1 MSGVIGQKQGNLQQ
15 SEPGRVPM
23 IRPRAFC
30 REPTQEPT
38 TVTSRVANMN
48 LSRSVSVTDSQQ
60 R

>member
-1 MSGVIGQKQGNLQQ
+1 MCGVIGQKQGNLQP
-15 SEPGRVPM
+15 EPGRVPM

-30 REPTQEPT
+30 REPTQEPA

-48 LSRSVSVTDSQQ
+48 LSRSVPVTDSQQ